1 MNNKIGYIFLVSLLI
16 ALGAGYWFKHQLGY
30 EDSLHADLLM
40 QVERKISLLM
50 AQDLQ
55 LSPKQQRNINSQSR
69 QLLEL
74 QQVIEQYQLQ
84 VNDLEKWHDKTK
96 HQQFLTASYQFL
108 EQYKRF
114 YHLKLDIDQAFLQYS
129 QLSTQLKGNKQL
141 APYIVQLSSSLLLYQ
156 LRLMP
161 AAKQQAQEVT
171 QFLTRSADEP
181 IFRTLASSLW
191 QMASYTGFLLENL
204 ELQEAQLVKLK
215 NNPMMSLLDQILNY
229 HDRKLQSYQ
238 LLETIL
244 ISSFIVVTLFLV
256 LLIIL
261 RKNRELAQ
269 KSFQAEAA
277 TQAKSHFLAN
287 MSHEIRTPMNA
298 ILGFTELILQ
308 TRLNEKQVDFI
319 RKIKV
324 SAESL
329 LLIIND
335 ILDFSKIEAGK
346 LEIDQ
351 VPFDLT
357 KQLDILCNMFARR
370 CEQKQIEMIIDD
382 KTNLSHQL
390 IGDPLRL
397 NQVLINLVSN
407 AIKFTDQGQVVI
419 KIEKHTQPVLE
430 KGSQSNKYI
439 NENSTY
445 FQFTVSDTGVGI
457 PLDKQHKLFQAFAQ
471 ADSSTTR
478 QFGGTGLGLSI
489 CKRLVE
495 LMGGSITVA
504 SEPGKGSAFSF
515 YLPLEME
522 LTKEISELAPQL
534 SDKHIVLV
542 DDNPLV
548 TGVIEHMLKS
558 TEADIITFN
567 SAAAALTYL
576 AKQPMCDLLIID
588 WCMPEMNGIELVKHL
603 RLIPVFQKL
612 PVVVITAFG
621 NEKVQQQAAQVG
633 AKDFLV
639 KPFTTYGLWQSVTQA
654 IGLSPKVQLSQPKAK
669 QMKSLQGVKIL
680 LVEDNKINQLLVKE
694 FLSDSG
700 VVLSFA
706 FNGQQA
712 ITALKKQTF
721 DAVLMDVQMPVMDG
735 YEATQKIRL
744 EYSANSLPIIAM
756 TANAMKGDRER
767 CLAVGMNDYLAKPI
781 KKDQLLEVLKKQL
794 TAVSLTTSQLTF
806 HHDKY
811 CSLNSGY
818 DLNNGKNSHTD
829 ETYSNSSSI
838 KIGELYPL
846 VDIEDAINR
855 LAGDQSMYC
864 NLLKMFTADYA
875 QMAEKIVDNI
885 HANALTEAV
894 DDAHSLKGVAANL
907 SAIQLQQVTS
917 IIEHQLRDGQIPSEA
932 TLTALIETSRK
943 TVEAINQYC
952 CQQEIVH

>member
-1 MNNKIGYIFLVSLLI
+1 MNNKIGYIALVSLFI
-16 ALGAGYWFKHQLGY
+16 ALGAGYWFKHRLGY
-30 EDSLHADLLM
+30 ENNLHADLLM
-40 QVERKISLLM
+40 QVERKMSLLM

-69 QLLEL
+69 QLQEL
-74 QQVIEQYQLQ
+74 QEVISQYQLH
-84 VNDLEKWHDKTK
+84 VNDLDQWHDKAK
-96 HQQFLTASYQFL
+96 HQQFLTASYEFL

-114 YHLKLDIDQAFLQYS
+114 HNLKLDIDQAFLQYS
-129 QLSTQLKGNKQL
+129 QLSTQLKGHKQL

-161 AAKQQAQEVT
+161 AAKQQAQQVT

-181 IFRTLASSLW
+181 AFRSLSNRLW

-215 NNPMMSLLDQILNY
+215 NNSMMNLLDQILSY
-229 HDRKLQSYQ
+229 HDENLQYYQ
-238 LLETIL
+238 RLETI
-244 ISSFIVVTLFLV
+244 IVSAFIVAILTLV

-277 TQAKSHFLAN
+277 TEAKSHFLAN

-319 RKIKV
+319 RKIKI

-370 CEQKQIEMIIDD
+370 CEEKQIEMIVND
-382 KTNLSHQL
+382 KTDLSHQL

-407 AIKFTDQGQVVI
+407 AIKFTDQGQVVV
-419 KIEKHTQPVLE
+419 KIEKYTKPIHDKENQ
-430 KGSQSNKYI
+430 NDKYS
-439 NENSTY
+439 NENSAY
-445 FQFTVSDTGVGI
+445 FQFSVSDTGVGI

-495 LMGGSITVA
+495 LMGGSISVT
-504 SEPGKGSAFSF
+504 SEPGKGSEFSF

-522 LTKEISELAPQL
+522 VTKVISELAPKL

-548 TGVIEHMLKS
+548 TGVVEHMLKS
-558 TEADIITFN
+558 TKADVITFN

-576 AKQPMCDLLIID
+576 VKQPMCDLLIID

-603 RLIPVFQKL
+603 RLIPVFQRL

-621 NEKVQQQAAQVG
+621 NEKVHQQAAQVG

-639 KPFTTYGLWQSVTQA
+639 KPFTTYGLWQSITQA
-654 IGLSPKVQLSQPKAK
+654 IGLSPKAQLSQPKAK
-669 QMKSLQGVKIL
+669 QMKNLQGIRVL

-694 FLSDSG
+694 FLNDTG
-700 VVLSFA
+700 VALSFA

-712 ITALKKQTF
+712 VTALEKESF
-721 DAVLMDVQMPVMDG
+721 DVVLMDVQMPVMDG
-735 YEATQKIRL
+735 YEATQKIRQ
-744 EYSANSLPIIAM
+744 EHCSGSLPIIAM

-767 CLAVGMNDYLAKPI
+767 CLAAGMNDYLSKPI

-794 TAVSLTTSQLTF
+794 AVVFQTKPQPALS
-806 HHDKY
+806 HDKHH
-811 CSLNSGY
+811 SQNS
-818 DLNNGKNSHTD
+818 GKNSPTA
-829 ETYSNSSSI
+829 ETYFSSSSI
-838 KIGELYPL
+838 EIGELYPL
-846 VDIEDAINR
+846 IDVEDAISR
-855 LAGDQSMYC
+855 LAGDQGMYC

-875 QMAEKIVDNI
+875 QVAEKIVDNI
-885 HANALTEAV
+885 HANALSEAV

-917 IIEHQLRDGQIPSEA
+917 IIEHQLRDEQLPSEA
-932 TLTALIETSRK
+932 TLSALIETSRK
-943 TVEAINQYC
+943 TVQAINQYC